1 MSLKNIQKTNDRF
14 NDFLKN
20 KNVAFYGYKKQ
31 PEHDFVSQK
40 KEGSVKKFLKN
51 DSDTSANEKIQ
62 TEKYKSLYEISE
74 HESEIYFL
82 DNNASKVLF
91 ARFPIYAHYVL
102 LRMVPRS
109 SWLIAIPGLLRRW
122 LLRRSVKLH
131 GIIKLKN
138 GKKTE
143 RWLLI
148 ENLKIMPR
156 PEKYA
161 KFSLSLDIGVMG
173 LLQFLEKEK
182 IKYVVLRFYDKL
194 PKLDREDGDLDILV
208 EDSDVDKVEEFLS
221 KSPGPITVEIK
232 PTSLPVGTGIP
243 YYVPHLAQKILQSA
257 VKGPAGALIPGPKEA
272 FLSFTYHVLY
282 HKGLEAGVPTK
293 IPGLKREIP
302 PSDYVKEISKLAK
315 NIDLDIPITMED
327 LEEYLYKEG
336 WRPKLDTLAKIAIEN
351 EWVRKR
357 LSENEKKDNDIGLGV
372 MILKE
377 GVFKANKTD
386 PILNSIADRNGFK
399 IVKTKRFTDDKK
411 YIAEHLR
418 GGVWVD
424 ELTKAE
430 DYQPAMAIIV
440 CDLYCA
446 NGAKVNTADMES
458 GKRIKTLK
466 EQLRKE
472 FGFDKT
478 GMNFIHGTDNT
489 GEAWEYIEV
498 CFKNEVE
505 QIQNEIRHIY
515 KNIRLPLIQRTFL
528 RIKFKSHYLLKHF
541 RNKLNRFKQTMSSRA
556 VRKLLG

>member
-1 MSLKNIQKTNDRF
+1 MTAKNIQKTNDRF

-31 PEHDFVSQK
+31 PRHDFILQK
-40 KEGSVKKFLKN
+40 KEGSVKKFIKN
-51 DSDTSANEKIQ
+51 DSDASTNKKIQ
-62 TEKYKSLYEISE
+62 TEKYKNLYEISE

-138 GKKTE
+138 GEKIE

-161 KFSLSLDIGVMG
+161 KFSLSLDIGIPG

-208 EDSDVDKVEEFLS
+208 EDSDVDKVGEFLS

-232 PTSLPVGTGIP
+232 PTSRPVGTGIP
-243 YYVPHLAQKILQSA
+243 YYVPHLAQQILQNA
-257 VKGPAGALIPGPKEA
+257 VRGPAGALIPGPREA

-282 HKGLEAGVPTK
+282 HKGLESGVPTK
-293 IPGLKREIP
+293 IPGLKLGTP
-302 PSDYVKEISKLAK
+302 KSDYVKELSKLAK
-315 NIDLDIPITMED
+315 NINLNIPITMED
-327 LEEYLYKEG
+327 LEDYLYKEG

-357 LSENEKKDNDIGLGV
+357 LSENEKKDSDIGLGV

-377 GVFKANKTD
+377 GVFKVNKTD
-386 PILNSIADRNGFK
+386 SILNSITDKDGFK
-399 IVKTKRFTDDKK
+399 IIKTKRFTDEKK
-411 YIAEHLR
+411 YVADHLR
-418 GGVWVD
+418 GGVWAD
-424 ELTKAE
+424 ELTKIE
-430 DYQPAMAIIV
+430 DYQPAMAIVV
-440 CDLYCA
+440 CDLY
-446 NGAKVNTADMES
+446 GKINTTDMES

-489 GEAWEYIEV
+489 NEAWEYVEV

-505 QIQNEIRHIY
+505 QIRNEIHHIH
-515 KNIRLPLIQRTFL
+515 KNAQLPFLKRTFL

-541 RNKLNRFKQTMSSRA
+541 QREFNKFKQTTKSQA
-556 VRKLLG
+556 VKKLLG